1 METLTLL
8 RLAETFC
15 AHDGRKLSTIS
26 TYASGDGKK
35 LSHLK
40 KGGGCTVRVAMR
52 MLDWFDANW
61 PADLAWPAD
70 IQRPSCGAKSSRAR
84 RAA

>member
-1 METLTLL
+1 MAGGMETLTLI

-35 LSHLK
+35 LKHLK
-40 KGGGCTVRVAMR
+40 SGGGCTLKTAARIVT
-52 MLDWFDANW
+52 WFDANW
-61 PADLAWPAD
+61 PEDLAWPEGIA
-70 IQRPSCGAKSSRAR
+70 RPVKTK